1 MQKFNKGD
9 KVKIADDLGSSMS
22 HFQSGMEAI
31 VIGSYKDQF
40 GGSNTDSYTI
50 HIQGQGETSWYHEHQ
65 MELIEKSCYEELNE
79 WEDYLKNKGDIESN
93 IDWIFKNGSDVS
105 TNPSGY
111 SLQALFN
118 CLCKG
123 SLWGSRGE
131 GVDYYANARAVLYL
145 AKPFL
150 ETCDKQG
157 WLDFAESYKSK
168 ENK

>member
-9 KVKIADDLGSSMS
+9 KVKVADDLGPHMS
-22 HFQSGMEAI
+22 HFQGGMEAI
-31 VIGSYKDQF
+31 VIGSYKDKY
-40 GGSNTDSYTI
+40 GGSDIHSYTI
-50 HIQGQGETSWYHEHQ
+50 HIQGRGEISWYHEHQ

-93 IDWIFKNGSDVS
+93 IDWIFKNGLDVAS
-105 TNPSGY
+105 NPSGY
-111 SLQALFN
+111 SLQSLFN
-118 CLCKG
+118 CLRKG

-131 GVDYYANARAVLYL
+131 GVDYYANARAILYL

-150 ETCDKQG
+150 ERCDKKG
-157 WLDFAESYKSK
+157 WLAFAESYKSK